1 MSVHHALWSGD
12 QQMHPGGAAR
22 FGLGDN
28 TLNRPHEHGFLRCVI
43 GRAEASSGT
52 GFGRRLGTE

>member
-1 MSVHHALWSGD
+1 VSVHHALWSGD

-28 TLNRPHEHGFLRCVI
+28 TLNRPTSMVSCAV
-43 GRAEASSGT
+43 S
-52 GFGRRLGTE
+52 